1 MKKISILFFLSVFAL
16 FTSNAQVYYP
26 DGTVVSS
33 SVTVTDIHDVAYDLF
48 SMTDAGKHVIFNMS
62 STLCPPCKS
71 YHQSGVLDK
80 YWEKYGP
87 KGTSGIK
94 DAEVFLYEVNASAT
108 KTAGKGNAPGN
119 EWIAGTKHPV
129 CNPANYTSVVSKFVQ
144 PGHSYAIPAIFV
156 VCSDKKLYKISSSIK
171 DENTLRTFIT
181 GVCGMAPASETEIR
195 DMGFTYDIYPNPA
208 SSNTTIHLDL
218 ETEKTV
224 TYSLKNSLGQPV
236 TNTVRQYLN
245 SGTNNLEIN
254 TSSLTDGFYFVSLQV
269 GDRNVNARIL
279 VAH

>member
-1 MKKISILFFLSVFAL
+1 MKKISILFLLACSL
-16 FTSNAQVYYP
+16 FTSKAQVYYP
-26 DGTVVSS
+26 DGTVISSTVS
-33 SVTVTDIHDVAYDLF
+33 VTDINDATYDLF

-62 STLCPPCKS
+62 STLCPPCRS

-94 DAEVFLYEVNASAT
+94 DAEVFLYEVNAST
-108 KTAGKGNAPGN
+108 SMTAQRGSTPGN
-119 EWIAGTKHPV
+119 DWVAGVKHPV

-156 VCSDKKLYKISSSIK
+156 VCSDKKLYRISSSIK
-171 DENTLRTFIT
+171 DENTLRTFIS
-181 GVCGMAPASETEIR
+181 GVCGATPASETATQ
-195 DMGFTYDIYPNPA
+195 DLGFTYDIYPNPA

-224 TYSLKNSLGQPV
+224 TYSLKNSLGQTV

-245 SGTNNLEIN
+245 SGANNLDIN
-254 TSSLTDGFYFVSLQV
+254 TSNLTDGFYFVSLQV